1 MSAAGWD
8 IYAKEL
14 FQYGHGYPL
23 WGPEPD
29 TTYGEVRLGDVGYL
43 REGRFCFLFN
53 CLPHLEEES
62 DRASRHSRGY
72 PNGFKP
78 LILPPNTLPQE
89 LPDAIAQPRIN
100 TQNVVA
106 EAFSASVT
114 AGCVSP
120 EEYRDSG

>member
-53 CLPHLEEES
+53 TMRPQSDPINSGGVPENFDVFVPPHPKSIQHYPDKITQTQLHS
-62 DRASRHSRGY
+62 GSISSVSIAAGASLKY
-72 PNGFKP
+72 V
-78 LILPPNTLPQE
+78 E
-89 LPDAIAQPRIN
+89 
-100 TQNVVA
+100 VVRSHVKAA
-106 EAFSASVT
+106 E
-114 AGCVSP
+114 
-120 EEYRDSG
+120 